1 VGGRPADP
9 GWSLFNAADAATVR
23 TWDSSY
29 VIRLVAEDDQL
40 TLTDQQ
46 VDRIRLWLLALIPAT
61 GCKIT
66 PGPTAEIVV
75 ADHEPKELTAG
86 LLRRVEEIAGTRFR
100 LTDPTA

>member
-1 VGGRPADP
+1 
-9 GWSLFNAADAATVR
+9 
-23 TWDSSY
+23 

-40 TLTDQQ
+40 TLADQQ

-75 ADHEPKELTAG
+75 PDHGPKELTSG
-86 LLRRVEEIAGTRFR
+86 LLRRIEEIAGGRFR
-100 LTDPTA
+100 IVDTTE